1 MYKTLADQQ
10 VLTVGVFFFFFY
22 GTLTA
27 LMMLVWPDPGIQPV
41 TTITMSP
48 DLKNPLALPDKVH
61 EGDKK
66 QRRRVSETSRRV
78 VWRRPPLSADTL
90 TYVHAKVDSVVH
102 VVGPD
107 GSRQRVEEDGKHS
120 S

>member
-1 MYKTLADQQ
+1 MYTTGVDQQ
-10 VLTVGVFFFFFY
+10 VLAVKSVFSFFIY

-48 DLKNPLALPDKVH
+48 DLKNPLALPDK
-61 EGDKK
+61 ETKK
-66 QRRRVSETSRRV
+66 QRRRVSEMSRRA
-78 VWRRPPLSADTL
+78 VWRRRPQADTL

-107 GSRQRVEEDGKHS
+107 RSRQRVKEDGKHS

>member
-1 MYKTLADQQ
+1 
-10 VLTVGVFFFFFY
+10 
-22 GTLTA
+22 
-27 LMMLVWPDPGIQPV
+27 MMLVWPDPGIQPV

-61 EGDKK
+61 GGDKK
-66 QRRRVSETSRRV
+66 QSWRVSDVPPGCLEAP
-78 VWRRPPLSADTL
+78 PPLADTL

-102 VVGPD
+102 IVGPD

>member
-1 MYKTLADQQ
+1 
-10 VLTVGVFFFFFY
+10 
-22 GTLTA
+22 
-27 LMMLVWPDPGIQPV
+27 MMLVWPDPGIQPV

-66 QRRRVSETSRRV
+66 QRRCVSETSRRA
-78 VWRRPPLSADTL
+78 VWRRHPPVDTL

-102 VVGPD
+102 VVSPD